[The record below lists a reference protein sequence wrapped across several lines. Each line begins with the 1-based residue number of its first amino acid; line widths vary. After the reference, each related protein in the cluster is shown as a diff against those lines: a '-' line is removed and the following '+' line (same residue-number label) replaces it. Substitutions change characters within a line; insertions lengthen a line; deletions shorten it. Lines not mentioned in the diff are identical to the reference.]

1 MSTLRVTATLGEELG
16 RHLDELAAKEKRTP
30 AKMATILIEQAI
42 KERNRKKKKDDTGD
56 NSQGGR

>member
-16 RHLDELAAKEKRTP
+16 SQLDELATKEKRTH

-42 KERNRKKKKDDTGD
+42 RERNRKKKTNG
-56 NSQGGR
+56 QPPTAPE